1 MSTYAVYF
9 SPTRTNERNATA
21 IAEVFGDVKHL
32 NFTNPD
38 KVQDV
43 VMTKDD
49 VAVFA
54 APVYGGRIFKGA
66 MERFSH
72 VKGEGTPCIAVAT
85 YGNRHYD
92 DALLELCDALK
103 AQGFVVVAAFA
114 LIGEHT
120 FGQIQ
125 VGRPNEE
132 DIAQTVAQTKLVK
145 EKIEKGEFGE
155 ISVPGN
161 HPYKDGGNG
170 GGFRPLTEGC
180 IGCGVCK
187 NLCPMGAI
195 DDEFKVINDKC
206 IACFACVKGCP
217 VGAKQLDA
225 AYDEFAK
232 SFTERLAARRENEYF
247 I

>member
-9 SPTRTNERNATA
+9 SPTLTNERNATA

-103 AQGFVVVAAFA
+103 AQGFVVVAAVA

-120 FGQIQ
+120 YGSIQ
-125 VGRPNEE
+125 VGRPN
-132 DIAQTVAQTKLVK
+132 
-145 EKIEKGEFGE
+145 
-155 ISVPGN
+155 
-161 HPYKDGGNG
+161 
-170 GGFRPLTEGC
+170 
-180 IGCGVCK
+180 
-187 NLCPMGAI
+187 
-195 DDEFKVINDKC
+195 
-206 IACFACVKGCP
+206 
-217 VGAKQLDA
+217 
-225 AYDEFAK
+225 
-232 SFTERLAARRENEYF
+232 
-247 I
+247 

>member
-1 MSTYAVYF
+1 MAKQQKETVIEVKDLCKTYFMAGGMSQLV
-9 SPTRTNERNATA
+9 
-21 IAEVFGDVKHL
+21 
-32 NFTNPD
+32 
-38 KVQDV
+38 
-43 VMTKDD
+43 
-49 VAVFA
+49 
-54 APVYGGRIFKGA
+54 
-66 MERFSH
+66 
-72 VKGEGTPCIAVAT
+72 
-85 YGNRHYD
+85 
-92 DALLELCDALK
+92 LK
-103 AQGFVVVAAFA
+103 NVSF
-114 LIGEHT
+114 
-120 FGQIQ
+120 
-125 VGRPNEE
+125 
-132 DIAQTVAQTKLVK
+132 
-145 EKIEKGEFGE
+145 KIEKGEFGE
-155 ISVPGN
+155 IAVPGN
-161 HPYKDGGNG
+161 RPYKDGGNG

>member
-38 KVQDV
+38 KVKDV
-43 VMTKDD
+43 QLTKDD

-54 APVYGGRIFKGA
+54 GPVYGGRIFKGA

-72 VKGEGTPCIAVAT
+72 VKGDNTPCIAVAT

-103 AQGFVVVAAFA
+103 EQGFIVVGSFA

-120 FGQIQ
+120 YGQIQ
-125 VGRPNEE
+125 VGRPNED
-132 DIAQTVAQTKLVK
+132 DIAQTVQQTKLVK
-145 EKIEKGEFGE
+145 AKIEKGEFNE
-155 ISVPGN
+155 IAVPGN
-161 HPYKDGGNG
+161 RPYKDGGNG

-195 DDEFKVINDKC
+195 DDDFNVIADKC

-217 VGAKQLDA
+217 MGAKQLDA